1 MRYSMQAD
9 TASRARRVATRRP
22 MPQGGPCAA
31 RKCSRARAP
40 DKEPPEGQFV
50 NYR

>member
-22 MPQGGPCAA
+22 MPQGGEA
-31 RKCSRARAP
+31 RTWLR
-40 DKEPPEGQFV
+40 DKEAICSTKVQPRQSA
-50 NYR
+50 